1 MKVNELKLFENPE
14 FGNVRTLETEDGK
27 VLFCGKDIATAL
39 GYAKPQNAIQAH
51 CKGAL
56 KRGILTN
63 GGEQSMTFI
72 PEGDVYR
79 LITHSKLPNAER
91 FERWVFDE
99 VLPTI
104 RKHGAYMTD
113 EALKKALTSPDF
125 LIQLA
130 TELKTEKEK
139 NQQLETQ
146 IEADKPKTIFADAV
160 SVSKNSILIGDLAKL
175 IRQNGFEI
183 GQQRLFRWMRENNY
197 LIKNGSSYNM
207 PTQYSM
213 ERGWFEVKETVI
225 THADGHT
232 SINKTPKVTG
242 KGQIY
247 FINLFLN
254 KRREREDD

>member
-1 MKVNELKLFENPE
+1 MNELKLKLFENPE
-14 FGNVRTLETEDGK
+14 FGSIRVIEIDGEPWFVAVDVCKCLEIGNARQAITRLDDDEKSTVISNDGHPLNIVSESGVYSL
-27 VLFCGKDIATAL
+27 VLGSRKPE
-39 GYAKPQNAIQAH
+39 AKAF
-51 CKGAL
+51 
-56 KRGILTN
+56 KRW
-63 GGEQSMTFI
+63 
-72 PEGDVYR
+72 
-79 LITHSKLPNAER
+79 ITH
-91 FERWVFDE
+91 E
-99 VLPTI
+99 VIPTI

-175 IRQNGFEI
+175 IRQNGYEI

-242 KGQIY
+242 KGPIY